1 MQGLMMD
8 RPLMI
13 SSIIDHAA
21 LYHGDTQVVSRSIEG
36 PIHRYTYRD
45 VGARARQV
53 AGALATLGVKPGD
66 RIGTVAWNGYR
77 HLELYYGVSG
87 TGAVLH
93 TINPRLFPE
102 QLVYIVNHAE
112 DSHLFVDLTF
122 VPLLEKLAD
131 QFETV
136 KSFVIMTDEAHMPD
150 TTLSDVVCY
159 ETLIGAES
167 PDYVWPEFDEHL
179 ASSLCY
185 TSGTTGNPKGT
196 LYSHRSTVL
205 HAMAA
210 CASDVLGLSCRDTS
224 LSIVPMFHANA
235 WSLPYAA
242 PMCGGKLVFPGARL
256 DGASVYE
263 LIDSE
268 SVNFSAGVP
277 TVWLM
282 LLEYLAQSGHRLD
295 GVSRVVCGGS
305 ALPRSMTKTFEEKYG
320 VRMIQAWGM
329 TEMSPLGTVGTF
341 KRGMEELPAEQ
352 RYDIQAKQ
360 GRCVYGVE
368 MKIVDEGGTELPRD
382 GTAFGQLMVR
392 GPWVARSYFR
402 DEGGD
407 VLDDDGWFPTG
418 DVATLDA
425 EGFMQIVDR
434 TKDVIKSG
442 GEWISSID
450 LENAAVGHPE
460 VVEACVIGIS
470 HPKWDERPLLLIV
483 RSDGSTLDKD
493 GVLSFL
499 TDKIATWWMP
509 DDVLFVDELPHTAT
523 GKLYKSVLR
532 EEYKDYVLPT
542 AGS

>member
-87 TGAVLH
+87 MGAVLH

-150 TTLSDVVCY
+150 TTLDDVVCY

-295 GVSRVVCGGS
+295 GVVAGGVWRLGFA
-305 ALPRSMTKTFEEKYG
+305 ALNDQDIRREVRSPHDSGLGDDRDESPRHRWDLQE
-320 VRMIQAWGM
+320 
-329 TEMSPLGTVGTF
+329 
-341 KRGMEELPAEQ
+341 
-352 RYDIQAKQ
+352 
-360 GRCVYGVE
+360 
-368 MKIVDEGGTELPRD
+368 RD
-382 GTAFGQLMVR
+382 GGAARRAAVR
-392 GPWVARSYFR
+392 HSGEAGPLRLRCR
-402 DEGGD
+402 DENRRRGGHRAAARRHG
-407 VLDDDGWFPTG
+407 VWPAHGAG
-418 DVATLDA
+418 
-425 EGFMQIVDR
+425 
-434 TKDVIKSG
+434 
-442 GEWISSID
+442 
-450 LENAAVGHPE
+450 AVGRSE
-460 VVEACVIGIS
+460 
-470 HPKWDERPLLLIV
+470 LL
-483 RSDGSTLDKD
+483 
-493 GVLSFL
+493 
-499 TDKIATWWMP
+499 P
-509 DDVLFVDELPHTAT
+509 
-523 GKLYKSVLR
+523 
-532 EEYKDYVLPT
+532 
-542 AGS
+542 

>member
-1 MQGLMMD
+1 MD

-87 TGAVLH
+87 MGAVLH

-150 TTLSDVVCY
+150 TTLDDVVCY

-167 PDYVWPEFDEHL
+167 SDYVWPEFDEHL

-368 MKIVDEGGTELPRD
+368 MKIVNDAGTELPRD

>member
-1 MQGLMMD
+1 M
-8 RPLMI
+8 
-13 SSIIDHAA
+13 
-21 LYHGDTQVVSRSIEG
+21 
-36 PIHRYTYRD
+36 
-45 VGARARQV
+45 
-53 AGALATLGVKPGD
+53 
-66 RIGTVAWNGYR
+66 
-77 HLELYYGVSG
+77 
-87 TGAVLH
+87 
-93 TINPRLFPE
+93 
-102 QLVYIVNHAE
+102 
-112 DSHLFVDLTF
+112 
-122 VPLLEKLAD
+122 
-131 QFETV
+131 
-136 KSFVIMTDEAHMPD
+136 
-150 TTLSDVVCY
+150 
-159 ETLIGAES
+159 
-167 PDYVWPEFDEHL
+167 WPEFDEHL
-179 ASSLCY
+179 ASSRCY

-493 GVLSFL
+493 RVLSFL

-532 EEYKDYVLPT
+532 EEYKD
-542 AGS
+542 